1 MKIADFSDKLGLVL
15 KALVMSRTAL
25 ASALNVDKSL
35 VGRWVAGSVHPSE
48 HNLALL
54 SRYVGERIEG
64 FTLIDW
70 ERTLPDFAERLGVD
84 LPDIAGPAGRPGDW
98 LPESIYEE
106 SVRNTRQRGSAYEGI
121 WRSTRASH
129 DLPGRFIHDITM
141 IEWRGR
147 SRLHFTAGVE
157 GVRYHGRALLLGHQ
171 IFTSAADAEH
181 GSMMFGIYN
190 GVARQR
196 AQVLDGMSLTTL
208 RDAGASP
215 ACSVV
220 VLERIADLT
229 GDEAV
234 DRGRFEQAVADL
246 VPLAPEGSIAPDL
259 AAHLTRV
266 PFEGAPG
273 VMRLFFGQSMARGA
287 SVEALLGRPA

>member
-54 SRYVGERIEG
+54 SRYVGERI
-64 FTLIDW
+64 
-70 ERTLPDFAERLGVD
+70 GVE